1 MANELPKPEDLK
13 NLAKGHWREF
23 RPKMYQAL
31 QKSGELEK
39 SLDLAVKNTV
49 DAYQKVKQQLLEKG
63 YEPNQAHQA
72 AWELVREEWLLL
84 PDEEQENDLK
94 PGNLSNQFLDLM
106 SNPKPPRSVEISE
119 SPKKPKPR

>member
-1 MANELPKPEDLK
+1 
-13 NLAKGHWREF
+13 
-23 RPKMYQAL
+23 MYQAL
-31 QKSGELEK
+31 QKSGDLEK

-49 DAYQKVKQQLLEKG
+49 DAYRNVKKQLLEKG

-94 PGNLSNQFLDLM
+94 PGSLSSQFLDLM

-119 SPKKPKPR
+119 SPPKPKKP

>member
-1 MANELPKPEDLK
+1 
-13 NLAKGHWREF
+13 
-23 RPKMYQAL
+23 MYQAL

-49 DAYQKVKQQLLEKG
+49 DAYRNVKQQLLEKG

-94 PGNLSNQFLDLM
+94 PGSLSNQFLDLM

>member
-1 MANELPKPEDLK
+1 MVNELPKPEDLK

-49 DAYQKVKQQLLEKG
+49 DAYRNVKQQLLEKG

-84 PDEEQENDLK
+84 PDEEQENGLK
-94 PGNLSNQFLDLM
+94 PGSLSDQFMSLM
-106 SNPKPPRSVEISE
+106 SSPSPPRSVEISG
-119 SPKKPKPR
+119 SPPKPKKP